1 MPWTS
6 LFQRRSRTGSSR
18 GQPDFTES
26 HSLSPDSSQTPPA
39 LDYPSADLP
48 VLPPELWL
56 RIIDF
61 LPLENLWFIRRT
73 CRLFHSLALIRVW
86 HLIRDTEVGVLTSF
100 ESEHEPLSYI
110 STTPQLLCPS
120 LPATL
125 SMNLH
130 GTKLDDPVI
139 NNMKKV
145 IWSVVETEES
155 DCEDLRMSYQ
165 PHTVEIKFTADVRAV
180 YRIERPLFVYGP
192 LKDLVR
198 KEAWSIRPDTKSRS
212 SKLSK
217 FFSSNATNRETSQ
230 WSQCSGP
237 TPEWI
242 VEYAAEYGFGRNDD
256 GNLVRQLKQISL
268 QRVSL
273 PVWQVIG
280 TLIDACK
287 AKIRDRV

>member
-6 LFQRRSRTGSSR
+6 LFQRRSRTGSFQ
-18 GQPDFTES
+18 GQPDLSES
-26 HSLSPDSSQTPPA
+26 HPLPPESSQTPPA
-39 LDYPSADLP
+39 LDYRSADLP
-48 VLPPELWL
+48 VIPPELWL

-61 LPLENLWFIRRT
+61 VSLENLWFLRRT

-86 HLIRDTEVGVLTSF
+86 HLIHDTEVGVLTSF
-100 ESEHEPLSYI
+100 ESEHQPLSYI
-110 STTPQLLCPS
+110 STTPQLLYPS

-130 GTKLDDPVI
+130 GTTLDDPVI

-145 IWSVVETEES
+145 IWRVVEKQES

-165 PHTVEIKFTADVRAV
+165 PHTLEIKFASDVRAG
-180 YRIERPLFVYGP
+180 YRIERPLFVHGP

-198 KEAWSIRPDTKSRS
+198 RETWSTRPDTKSRS

-217 FFSSNATNRETSQ
+217 FFSSNATNREASQ
-230 WSQCSGP
+230 WPQHPGP

-256 GNLVRQLKQISL
+256 GNLVRQLKRISL
-268 QRVSL
+268 QAVYL

-280 TLIDACK
+280 TLIDARK
-287 AKIRDRV
+287 AMIRDRV